1 MNWRGRAESLVRQ
14 SNLPA
19 ADRTVFRYFLTA
31 ADNGNGMV
39 LPEHAWKLALSRI
52 ARATGLHVST
62 VARSLAHLES
72 HHWIARYRSAG
83 GRRRFTEYLILPHDP
98 LDPDPCKCR
107 KQSRDPV
114 TRPLTDAERM
124 RRYRARKRAGQAAKR
139 NEPAG
144 QAANVTANTTVNC
157 RLSRNEP
164 AGQAANLTERT
175 QREKEVK
182 RPLCF
187 MCYERPTGPGGIL
200 CPQCKTAIEHR
211 NRTLWNTA

>member
-1 MNWRGRAESLVRQ
+1 
-14 SNLPA
+14 
-19 ADRTVFRYFLTA
+19 
-31 ADNGNGMV
+31 
-39 LPEHAWKLALSRI
+39 PEHAWKLALSRI
-52 ARATGLHVST
+52 ASATGLHVST

-83 GRRRFTEYLILPHDP
+83 GRRRFTEYLILPHNP

-107 KQSRDPV
+107 KKARNPV

-124 RRYRARKRAGQAAKR
+124 RRYRARKRAGQAAER

-144 QAANVTANTTVNC
+144 QAANVTANATVNC

-175 QREKEVK
+175 RREKEVGYQGSSNLAL
-182 RPLCF
+182 RQSC
-187 MCYERPTGPGGIL
+187 G
-200 CPQCKTAIEHR
+200 
-211 NRTLWNTA
+211 W